1 VIIMN
6 RNTFWTVPNVL
17 SLSRLLAAPVGLW
30 LAYIGASTAYVWL
43 LAASLITDLLD
54 GKIARWL
61 NQSSDWG
68 ARLDSWADFAT
79 YMTVPICAAWLRP
92 DVMQSDALTFWAIV
106 GAYTVPVLYGALK
119 FGKLTSYHTRGA
131 VISAYAL
138 GIAAV
143 ILFAGGPVWPL
154 RLAALVL
161 VCAELEEM
169 AITTVLSTPRSN
181 VKHLGIAL
189 RMRQAA

>member
-1 VIIMN
+1 M
-6 RNTFWTVPNVL
+6 TAPTTAAATAFWTVPNVL
-17 SLSRLLAAPVGLW
+17 SLSRLIAAPVGLS
-30 LAYIGASTAYVWL
+30 LAFVGAGTAYVWL
-43 LAASLITDLLD
+43 LALSLLTDIFD

-61 NQSSDWG
+61 NQASDWG

-92 DVMQSDALTFWAIV
+92 DVMQTDALTFWAIV
-106 GAYTVPVLYGALK
+106 AAYTLPVLYGALK
-119 FGKLTSYHTRGA
+119 FGALTSYHTRGA

-138 GIAAV
+138 GVASV

-161 VCAELEEM
+161 VLAELEEM
-169 AITTVLSTPRSN
+169 AITTVLDAPRSN
-181 VKHLGIAL
+181 IKTLRVAL
-189 RMRQAA
+189 RA